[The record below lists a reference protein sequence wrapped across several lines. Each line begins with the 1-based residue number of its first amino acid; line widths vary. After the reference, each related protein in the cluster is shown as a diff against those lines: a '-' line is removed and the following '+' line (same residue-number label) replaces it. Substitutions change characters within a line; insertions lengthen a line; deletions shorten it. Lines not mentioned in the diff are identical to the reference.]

1 MSDQP
6 PSPGPPAVPGAHAP
20 SAKGPVLLASSG
32 GSISVQGEGIEFSLT
47 PEPGAAAAAEWA
59 AMRSADGGPSPAFRM
74 HVALE
79 HVRGDNDAT
88 VLRVFLRL
96 AEGQAGQEATE
107 TLLASAG
114 LYGLRRANAPGAGA
128 GEGEGLDCQLDVTAH
143 AALLVRALSGTAE
156 RLELAIRPHRPMPT
170 GSAISIDRI
179 GVWAEQFQ

>member
-6 PSPGPPAVPGAHAP
+6 PRPGPPTVPAGQAP

-32 GSISVQGEGIEFSLT
+32 GSISVQGEGIEFSLK

-59 AMRSADGGPSPAFRM
+59 AMRSADGESGPAFRM

-114 LYGLRRANAPGAGA
+114 LYGLRRASAPGAGA
-128 GEGEGLDCQLDVTAH
+128 GLDCQLDVTAH
-143 AALLVRALSGTAE
+143 AALLVRALSGTAG

-179 GVWAEQFQ
+179 GIWAEHFQ